1 MMVVI
6 KRKNLSVKGSSD
18 KHFRTG
24 NVCEMWNKLSLLS
37 FLDYLFFLKLLLK
50 KCSWSTI
57 KE

>member
-6 KRKNLSVKGSSD
+6 KRKNQSVKGYPWSSD

-37 FLDYLFFLKLLLK
+37 FVNDLFFFFFFKAVA
-50 KCSWSTI
+50 
-57 KE
+57 